1 MYGLETVTGDKVL
14 ISISYVGS
22 ASEKDLKDGVQKQG
36 YDILFCILKKYIK
49 AGLLAC
55 THNNT
60 LIHLLSVHP

>member
-36 YDILFCILKKYIK
+36 YDILFCTLKKYIK
-49 AGLLAC
+49 AGLLNQAFRSSFK
-55 THNNT
+55 
-60 LIHLLSVHP
+60 L

>member
-36 YDILFCILKKYIK
+36 YDILFCILKKYINEMTIS
-49 AGLLAC
+49 LDFL
-55 THNNT
+55 
-60 LIHLLSVHP
+60 